1 MASGF
6 RIKSVTIEGFKGFT
20 TRQEIGLDGCHAF
33 LLGQNGNGKSSIV
46 EAIRWGLFGST
57 GRPNEIVANRDYSG
71 RCRVEITLTIEGQ
84 VWNLR
89 RTRIKGSSGGS
100 DAELTDDQGEE
111 HPIRDIM
118 PQLDSANA
126 GEGMHIIF
134 APQSTPLRRQPE
146 DLGPFERTVLNHIGL
161 IRPRALLSQLNGFL
175 KTQELEETI
184 LGNKLTEAR
193 QRIDGEINQ
202 LEHRRDG
209 IVASPPWGSG
219 HAPSIAESEKKVR
232 EIIEEITGN
241 QPDES
246 LSGVSLDALIDKAED
261 ALEHRRS
268 QDLDELEKELAEIVG
283 RRERLEAFRDIQA
296 KIQTQQSTI
305 EDRQAQLAD
314 TLKGLTLDG
323 LQNSINET
331 RAAANAEALMRRI
344 IEDARDLLRRDEEDS
359 VSCPVCEAKHSR
371 QDLEGILQQ
380 AIGKLFGAPTT
391 STLGQLEAQLERA
404 GNLEREVQS
413 LRSKLTELRQEADT
427 ARTSIDLDDTNELP
441 ERIKRCSEREA
452 SIKGQLGGH
461 EDNLKEIERR
471 LSNLRD
477 EERFHE
483 IQRQLTRSEQSKK
496 RFEDVRKAY
505 DDLVVFGKSVGS
517 IRDAVE
523 LCFNERLEKDIPQ
536 VSDNLSKVFASL
548 THHPWYDRL
557 TIVVKDVVKDE
568 SPKLKLQVASSHDSS
583 GREDPTAV
591 LNGQAESALALVPY
605 FAFSQTDDIP
615 TEVYLVL
622 LDDPTRAFDKEH
634 TEILVERLAE
644 LGSHVQLVV
653 ASQETSRFRELLP
666 KKFQQD
672 NYVVVEP
679 GGWTHSDGPQLNIE
693 RHGPCKI

>member
-6 RIKSVTIEGFKGFT
+6 RIQNVTIEGFKGFT

-57 GRPNEIVANRDYSG
+57 RRPNEIVANRDYSG
-71 RCRVEITLTIEGQ
+71 RCRVEITLMREGKT
-84 VWNLR
+84 WHLR
-89 RTRIKGSSGGS
+89 RTLIKGSSGGS
-100 DAELTDDQGEE
+100 DPELTDDQGDE

-118 PQLDSANA
+118 PQLDSTEA
-126 GEGMHIIF
+126 GEGTHIIF

-146 DLGPFERTVLNHIGL
+146 DLSPFERTVFNHLGL
-161 IRPRALLSQLNGFL
+161 THPLALLSQLNDFL
-175 KTQELEETI
+175 KTQELEETS
-184 LGNKLTEAR
+184 LADKLTEAR
-193 QRIDGEINQ
+193 QRINGDISQ

-219 HAPSIAESEKKVR
+219 HVPSIAESENKVR
-232 EIIEEITGN
+232 KIIEEITGN

-305 EDRQAQLAD
+305 GDRQAQLDD
-314 TLKGLTLDG
+314 TLKGLTLDE
-323 LQNSINET
+323 LKNSINET

-344 IEDARDLLRRDEEDS
+344 TEDARDLLRRDEEDS
-359 VSCPVCEAKHSR
+359 VSCPVCEAIHSR
-371 QDLEGILQQ
+371 QDLERILQQ
-380 AIGKLFGAPTT
+380 AIGKLSGATT

-404 GNLEREVQS
+404 ENLEREVQS
-413 LRSKLTELRQEADT
+413 LKSKLAELKQEADT
-427 ARTSIDLDDTNELP
+427 AKTSIDPDDAKEPP
-441 ERIKRCSEREA
+441 ESIKRCLDREA
-452 SIKGQLGGH
+452 SIKEQLDGY
-461 EDNLKEIERR
+461 EDRLNKIERQI
-471 LSNLRD
+471 SNLR
-477 EERFHE
+477 EEEGFHG
-483 IQRQLTRSEQSKK
+483 IQRQLTRIRQSRK
-496 RFEDVRKAY
+496 RFESVQKAH
-505 DDLVVFGKSVGS
+505 DDLAAFGKSVGS
-517 IRDAVE
+517 IRDAVKIC
-523 LCFNERLEKDIPQ
+523 LNERIKNDIPQ
-536 VSDNLSKVFASL
+536 VSKNLSKVFASL
-548 THHPWYDRL
+548 THHQRYDRL
-557 TIVVKDVVKDE
+557 TIVVKDVVKDK
-568 SPKLKLQVASSHDSS
+568 SPKLELQVASSHDPS

-605 FAFSQTDDIP
+605 FAFSQTDNTP

-622 LDDPTRAFDKEH
+622 LDDPTRAFDEEH
-634 TEILVERLAE
+634 TKILVERLAE
-644 LGSHVQLVV
+644 LGNHVQLVV

-666 KKFQQD
+666 KNFQQD
-672 NYVVVEP
+672 SYVVVEP

-693 RHGPCKI
+693 RHGPCKT